1 KRRLE
6 NKVWIF
12 FFLKFW
18 GDASPIEEC
27 KYLLYWITIDFMDV
41 KDVSELNDEVRS
53 NMTDLN
59 QAVAN
64 SLGVD
69 EEIIIPVD
77 NILLVEDL
85 ERELEDERREN
96 ELLRAEAGEMER
108 IIAEMK
114 RRSEERERII
124 AEMKRRSEERE
135 RIIAEMKREN
145 AEMKREIAEMKKILE
160 GLAHRNPMH
169 QDDK

>member
-1 KRRLE
+1 E

-41 KDVSELNDEVRS
+41 KEVSELNDEVRS

-96 ELLRAEAGEMER
+96 ELLRAEAGELER
-108 IIAEMK
+108 IISEMKKENAEMK
-114 RRSEERERII
+114 KEN
-124 AEMKRRSEERE
+124 AEIK
-135 RIIAEMKREN
+135 KEN
-145 AEMKREIAEMKKILE
+145 AEMKREIAKMKKILE
-160 GLAHRNPMH
+160 GLAHRNPTH